1 MIVMIEAKWLIDDQQ
16 LPLNNKIIEIMATMP
31 MMTDEAMMMM
41 TAKENQGWV
50 LSSNMKRPVV
60 NVVKLL

>member
-1 MIVMIEAKWLIDDQQ
+1 MTHDRQ

-41 TAKENQGWV
+41 TAKENQVALQDGRFDFSINNFHV
-50 LSSNMKRPVV
+50 KCPSSS
-60 NVVKLL
+60 